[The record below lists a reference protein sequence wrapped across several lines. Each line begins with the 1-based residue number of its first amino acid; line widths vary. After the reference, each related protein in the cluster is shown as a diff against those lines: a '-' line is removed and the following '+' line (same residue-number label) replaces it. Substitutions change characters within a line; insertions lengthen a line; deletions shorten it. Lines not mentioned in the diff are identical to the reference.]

1 MFKTSMINNNTEFA
15 GYKVVRKLS
24 RHHDGEREVY
34 LVTDSEGQNVALTV
48 FNIKC
53 WRYATDRS
61 ARKRH
66 PDFIEEVRFYK
77 ECAAASGYQDVPA
90 GFAPSY
96 GAGPQQVPPH
106 SIEDIPEDDLP
117 F

>member
-34 LVTDSEGQNVALTV
+34 LVTDSEGRNVALTV

-66 PDFIEEVRFYK
+66 PDFMEEVRF
-77 ECAAASGYQDVPA
+77 
-90 GFAPSY
+90 
-96 GAGPQQVPPH
+96 
-106 SIEDIPEDDLP
+106 DIRMLWDSRNILVVGLALTVITGTDGWLRNISMAIVLT
-117 F
+117 